1 MSRKKARRNSEQGT
15 YALCITTG
23 LIIGVGLGA
32 ILDSVVLVAVLFG
45 IIGGVA
51 AYLFNHRKKK
61 RKS

>member
-32 ILDSVVLVAVLFG
+32 ILDSVVLVAMLFG